1 MTEFDMILVE
11 AETMLLNYVPHET
24 KIEIFNDI
32 TILPTR
38 VQKVYT
44 EKMVVPF
51 FHRIE
56 DENGIELNFKREV
69 REWDVVLPFGTD
81 NSTPRRTPT
90 EINYKG
96 RKLKHNFL

>member
-1 MTEFDMILVE
+1 MILTE
-11 AETMLLNYVPHET
+11 SELLLLNYVPTEK

-32 TILPTR
+32 PILPTR

-51 FHRIE
+51 FHRLESE
-56 DENGIELNFKREV
+56 DGTQLAFKREV

-96 RKLKHNFL
+96 RKLKNSFI